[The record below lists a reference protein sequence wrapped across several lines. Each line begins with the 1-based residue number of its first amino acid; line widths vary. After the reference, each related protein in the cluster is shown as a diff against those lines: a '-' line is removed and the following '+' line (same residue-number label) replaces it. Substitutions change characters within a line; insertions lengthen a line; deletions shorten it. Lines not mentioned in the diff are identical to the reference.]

1 MQLGEIVTQDYPYG
15 FKTELEIEQIVGGL
29 NQNTIKNISIK
40 QEEPLFIQ
48 KFRQKALSKLHDLRQ
63 PDWSYFEIPEIN
75 YDDISYFS
83 APKNLYDNSTKEKL
97 ELAFLKLGLP
107 FKDTQEVTNSAM
119 DVIFD
124 SVSISNQMGPFLA
137 KTGIIFLPLFK
148 AIKKVPYLIKRYLGT
163 VVSIEDNFFSAFNS
177 AVFSEGSFC
186 YIPKDTKCNFDL
198 STYFRT
204 NSENYAQ
211 FERTLLIAEE
221 NSSVIY
227 LEGCTAPLFTESQL
241 HVAIVEI
248 IVKKYANVRYSTV
261 QNWYRGNQIGEGGLY
276 NFTTKRGICMEGAGL
291 EWTQV
296 EMGSAITWKYPSTI
310 LLGTSSYSE
319 FYSISYVSGMQTA
332 DTGGKMI
339 HIGKNTKSRVISKS
353 VSLNNSVNVY
363 RGLVEI
369 GANADSA
376 YNYTECDSLLIGSN
390 ALVTTLPY
398 TVVNNHTAAVQQEA
412 TISKLNEDYL
422 FLLLQRGIGLKMAV
436 ALLIYGFCAG
446 VCEKLPIEFGAEIP
460 LLIAIR
466 TEESIG

>member
-1 MQLGEIVTQDYPYG
+1 V
-15 FKTELEIEQIVGGL
+15 
-29 NQNTIKNISIK
+29 
-40 QEEPLFIQ
+40 
-48 KFRQKALSKLHDLRQ
+48 
-63 PDWSYFEIPEIN
+63 PEIN
-75 YDDISYFS
+75 YDEISYFS
-83 APKNLYDNSTKEKL
+83 APKNLYDEATKQKL
-97 ELAFLKLGLP
+97 EAAFLKLGLP
-107 FKDTQEVTNSAM
+107 FQDKQEITNAAM

-137 KTGIIFLPLFK
+137 KTGVIFLPLFK
-148 AIKKVPYLIKRYLGT
+148 AIKEVPYLIKRYLGT
-163 VVSIEDNFFSAFNS
+163 VVSIEDNFFSALNT

-186 YIPKDTKCNFDL
+186 YIPKDTVCNFDL

-204 NSENYAQ
+204 NSENFAQ

-221 NSSVIY
+221 NSSVTY

-248 IVKKYANVRYSTV
+248 IVKKYANVNYSTV

-353 VSLNNSVNVY
+353 VSLNNSVNIY

-369 GANADSA
+369 GATADSA
-376 YNYTECDSLLIGSN
+376 SNYTECDSLLIGSN

-412 TISKLNEDYL
+412 TISKISEDYL
-422 FLLLQRGIGLKMAV
+422 FFLLQRGLTLKTAV
-436 ALLIYGFCAG
+436 SLLIYGFCAG
-446 VCEKLPIEFGAEIP
+446 VCTLIVMRQSISFRLRCALPSDAVKGVEANNHFAQWG
-460 LLIAIR
+460 
-466 TEESIG
+466 